1 MYCGY
6 LLWKWINNVA
16 ANVTQHVV
24 HISTTH
30 NEQNTHRT
38 LTYLKHIIHHT
49 FEHSQVLY
57 RSVYKWYQY
66 WQTDCVNAACSL
78 YVCARY
84 VVRAFSPFMITG
96 LLRDNNYSNFLAR
109 SRVCIAKWFKPIIS
123 AISASNVGLMCNQIV
138 FGRFLFA
145 CKK

>member
-78 YVCARY
+78 YACARHG
-84 VVRAFSPFMITG
+84 VRAFSPFMITG
-96 LLRDNNYSNFLAR
+96 FLRDSNHIQYRHVCVSLESSQSQMSIMSYTTTCRCGPRSYPHRLFL
-109 SRVCIAKWFKPIIS
+109 
-123 AISASNVGLMCNQIV
+123 
-138 FGRFLFA
+138 
-145 CKK
+145 